1 MKGSLPCRK
10 QTNGK
15 TSFSKLPPHSAIPSI
30 ASADMNS
37 PDNKQEFFQQIIAL
51 LSTTLDLDEKGK
63 LDHGR
68 QVALLS
74 HALATQMNLA
84 NPASV
89 YLAGLFHDIG
99 GIGIKN
105 DALHLPLQGFHDV
118 AVREHASRG
127 SAILANFHPFVT
139 LAGWVRDHHERY
151 DGSGFPSAK
160 SRQEISTE
168 AGILHLANLLSI
180 YFPSRHAPAL
190 ENVLP
195 YIEKQSGRTVSPA
208 VATAGKRLFTTDKAN
223 LLLLAQPDPAA
234 TPETDFLAHF
244 PGIEDLSSPEL
255 ACQLLWLIAHV
266 ADAKHQGRQQNH
278 SIQVAFYSHHI
289 AKALHRPELD
299 PMDVLWAALLH
310 NIGLTA
316 VPIEDLQLD
325 FDIRPEISPI
335 YRFHPKISAQLI
347 EEIPALAP
355 LTPIIAAH
363 HEHYNGSGFPQSLQD
378 EEIPLASQII
388 SMADA
393 YQWLAGNS
401 MQRNEQHLQ
410 GLTFIEKGKGTLFA
424 PDLADAA
431 LSVLEIYGQRDSNW
445 LQNLTNIHAF
455 FNTQLPENLAAGQEE
470 AGTKST
476 SADTLSLFPRQWHL
490 IRLSNNLKILSGA
503 TDLSTLSGVGSCL
516 HLNQALSDSS
526 YGELQQ
532 KLLLLGPE
540 TTLTLS
546 LQSRFGKTLE
556 LIFTRQKNGYDL
568 LARGIN
574 TAPIFQQTASVYY
587 RNFLNHPEA
596 ELLLDNHS
604 LIKEVNQAFLDCFQ
618 IPKEIL
624 LQTTITALFE
634 PFLSPRK
641 FMELQL
647 FFHTREAEI
656 WSDEFTFTTGTKS
669 HQVIEATL
677 YRIGGQECEQTTY
690 LCRIINISARKKFE
704 QEIIER
710 DNELQ
715 AIVHNTTGM
724 TGEGFFKALLYQ
736 FMMLTKAGIGMIA
749 ELTDDNQALVPHVY
763 REGHKF
769 ELPPEKFSVHG
780 LPCQLTA
787 RRGETYFPRRLREF
801 FPDYPLIQD
810 KKLNSYWG
818 LPLRK
823 QNGITIGVLAIY
835 NHQPILHSKNIQA
848 IARIFQARLSSEM
861 ARIQTERVLLEKDR
875 LLEKQNSELTRMNQ
889 LKSDMIA
896 ITSHDLKAPLAA
908 IIGYASLLEEY
919 TSTMNKE
926 KTLHYTRRIQN
937 EGQKQLTFIN
947 KLLDLYRIESGAIEL
962 SLEPYRLDILLGS
975 CLNSLRE
982 VARSRAISFSF
993 TINGEASPL
1002 SIDHLRIAQVF
1013 TNLLSNAIKFSPEQ
1027 GKISVNYEQDKEL
1040 VTIHI
1045 ADQGPGVNEE
1055 EIHHIFDRYYMGR
1068 KDFKIRPEGSGLG
1081 LYIVRNIVELHGG
1094 TVSAR
1099 NLSPGGSCFT
1109 IQLPVSAVKQ
1119 EYTP

>member
-1 MKGSLPCRK
+1 MIGSHPCRE
-10 QTNGK
+10 QTTGK
-15 TSFSKLPPHSAIPSI
+15 AFISRVSSHSNRPSTAI
-30 ASADMNS
+30 ADMDR
-37 PDNKQEFFQQIIAL
+37 PDAKQELFQQIIAL
-51 LSTTLDLDEKGK
+51 LSTTLDLDENGK
-63 LDHGR
+63 LSHGR
-68 QVALLS
+68 QVAATS

-84 NPASV
+84 NPANI
-89 YLAGLFHDIG
+89 YLAGLFHDLG

-118 AVREHASRG
+118 AVREHAGRG
-127 SAILANFHPFVT
+127 CAILSNFGPFAP
-139 LAGWVRDHHERY
+139 LAEWVRDHHERH

-168 AGILHLANLLSI
+168 AGIIHLADLLSI
-180 YFPSRHAPAL
+180 YFSSRHAPAL
-190 ENVLP
+190 EKVLP
-195 YIEKQSGRTVSPA
+195 YIEKQSGRTVSAA
-208 VATAGKRLFTTDKAN
+208 VATAAKRLFTADKAN
-223 LLLLAQPDPAA
+223 LLLLSQPDPSVA
-234 TPETDFLAHF
+234 TETDLLADF
-244 PGIEDLSSPEL
+244 PGTEKLSSPEL
-255 ACQLLWLIAHV
+255 TCQLLWLIAHV

-289 AKALHRPELD
+289 AKALQRPDLD

-335 YRFHPKISAQLI
+335 YRFHTKISAQLI
-347 EEIPALAP
+347 EEIPALSH
-355 LTPIIAAH
+355 LSSIIAAH
-363 HEHYNGSGFPQSLQD
+363 HEHYDGSGFPLNLHG
-378 EEIPLASQII
+378 EEIPPASQII
-388 SMADA
+388 AMADA

-410 GLTFIEKGKGTLFA
+410 GLAFIEKGKGILFA
-424 PDLADAA
+424 PDLADTA

-455 FNTQLPENLAAGQEE
+455 FNTQKPEPSVTGRKE
-470 AGTKST
+470 AGTKDVST
-476 SADTLSLFPRQWHL
+476 DTLSLFPRQWHL
-490 IRLSNNLKILSGA
+490 IRLSNNLKILTGA
-503 TDLSTLSGVGSCL
+503 TDFSTLSGINSCH
-516 HLNQALSDSS
+516 HLDQTLSNSS
-526 YGELQQ
+526 YWELQQ
-532 KLLLLGPE
+532 KLSLLGPE
-540 TTLTLS
+540 STLTLS
-546 LQSRFGKTLE
+546 LQSKTDKSLE

-568 LARGIN
+568 LARGVN

-604 LIKEVNQAFLDCFQ
+604 LIKEVNKAFLDCFQ

-624 LQTTITALFE
+624 LQSTITALFE

-647 FFHTREAEI
+647 FFHTREKEI
-656 WSDEFTFTTGTKS
+656 WTDEFTFTSGTNA

-677 YRIGGQECEQTTY
+677 YRIGGQECEQATY

-749 ELTDDNQALVPHVY
+749 ELTDNDQALLPHAY
-763 REGHKF
+763 RDGHKF
-769 ELPPEKFSVHG
+769 QLPPEKFAFHG
-780 LPCQLTA
+780 RPCQLTA

-801 FPDYPLIQD
+801 FPDNPLIQERNF
-810 KKLNSYWG
+810 NSYWG

-823 QNGITIGVLAIY
+823 QNGIIIGVLAIY
-835 NHQPILHSKNIQA
+835 SHQPILHSKNIQA

-861 ARIQTERVLLEKDR
+861 ARIQTERILLEKDR

-919 TSTMNKE
+919 AATMNKE
-926 KTLHYTRRIQN
+926 KTLHYTRRIQD
-937 EGQKQLTFIN
+937 EGQKQLSFIN

-975 CLNSLRE
+975 CLNALRE
-982 VARSRAISFSF
+982 LARSRAISFSF
-993 TINGEASPL
+993 TITGVASPL
-1002 SIDHLRIAQVF
+1002 SIDHLRIGQVF

-1027 GKISVNYEQDKEL
+1027 GKIAVSYEQDQDQ

-1094 TVSAR
+1094 AVSAR

-1109 IQLPVSAVKQ
+1109 VHLPVSAIAQ
-1119 EYTP
+1119 EHTP